1 MNRQTRQKQ
10 FRLLLA
16 AVQATGN
23 YPKTKIELCDE
34 ILNAVT
40 VTGEVPSDA
49 ANDEL
54 TELARRHGFIALAE
68 NLSIPC

>member
-1 MNRQTRQKQ
+1 MNNKTRQEQ

-16 AVQATGN
+16 AVEATGK
-23 YPKTKIELCDE
+23 YPRTRIELCEE

-54 TELARRHGFIALAE
+54 TELARQHGFHALAE
-68 NLSIPC
+68 DLFIPC